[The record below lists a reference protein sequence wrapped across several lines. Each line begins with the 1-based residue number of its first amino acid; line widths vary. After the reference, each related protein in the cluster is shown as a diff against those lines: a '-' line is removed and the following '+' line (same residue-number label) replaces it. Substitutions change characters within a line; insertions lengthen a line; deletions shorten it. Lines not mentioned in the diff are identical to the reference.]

1 MGDRHGQ
8 SNGLKIAQRVVGKRV
23 TSAVRNVGAP
33 VADDD
38 RVAKRA
44 VSDFAA
50 EPNSGLIVTASS
62 LATIYSKLII
72 DLAARYRLP
81 AVYPNR
87 LHVVAGGLASY
98 GPAFLDQFRGAAD

>member
-38 RVAKRA
+38 RVAIGCCAGDSADAETAVRA
-44 VSDFAA
+44 SDIFDDDAPVPEA
-50 EPNSGLIVTASS
+50 RSSGRA
-62 LATIYSKLII
+62 
-72 DLAARYRLP
+72 
-81 AVYPNR
+81 
-87 LHVVAGGLASY
+87 
-98 GPAFLDQFRGAAD
+98 